1 MARWWLLLVALSAT
15 GAEAQPRGPL
25 VPADKL
31 DARLRVPGVPGVPV
45 QLYVRLAAI
54 DADHVEALRAR
65 GLAVEVVDPALGL
78 VQGWAD
84 RADVA
89 RIAALADVERVRPAD
104 RARPRSGPTTT
115 EGDAAARADL
125 VRAEGYD
132 GTGVRVG
139 VISDG
144 IDGLAAAQ
152 AAGELGAVVVPSDGR
167 CRAGAGGEGVAL
179 LEIVHDLAPGAELLF
194 SGAATS
200 LEFIDAVRC
209 LVAAGVDVLV
219 DDLGFYGEPYFKD
232 GPVAVAVR
240 ETVEAGV
247 SYVTAAG
254 NDAGNHL
261 QQLFRITLCGDY
273 HDFGGTTCTSSVVVQ
288 PLDTLEC
295 VLQWNDPFPGATND
309 YDLFVVDESLAVLA
323 AGDDVQDGTQEPI
336 ESVSWTNPG
345 PGERTVGLR
354 IRKTHGEPRL
364 LEMFCFGGVM
374 QHVTAAGSI
383 FGHPAVAEVL
393 TAGAIDVH
401 AGGLAA
407 VEPYSSR
414 GPAELFFPVA
424 TRAKPDLVGF
434 DDVTTG
440 VAELTP
446 FFGTS
451 AAAAH
456 VAAVAA
462 LVRGKNPFL
471 TPAEIQAFIRGG
483 AVDVSPPGVDPA
495 SGTGRLDAL
504 AAVAAVA
511 APECRTTAEC
521 GGACPIDT
529 CNLGTCV
536 HSAVRGVATVVCAGQ
551 PVPGGIARRFER
563 ACRLAARVGTARTPR
578 RAKRLVRRT
587 LAALAAASRIATRA
601 GRERVS
607 PACAAAI
614 GAALAQAEQLVVPPR
629 DRPRP
634 GPARSAVIAE
644 PRRREADDGG

>member
-1 MARWWLLLVALSAT
+1 MARWWVLLVALSAT
-15 GAEAQPRGPL
+15 GAEAQPRGPI
-25 VPADKL
+25 VPAAKL
-31 DARLRVPGVPGVPV
+31 DPRLRVPGLPGVPV
-45 QLYVRLAAI
+45 QLYVRLAAA
-54 DADHVEALRAR
+54 DAEQVDALRGR
-65 GLAVEVVDPALGL
+65 GLAVELVDPERGL

-84 RADVA
+84 PADVA
-89 RIAALADVERVRPAD
+89 GIAALAGVERVRPAD

-125 VRAEGYD
+125 VRAQGYD
-132 GTGVRVG
+132 GAGVRVG

-144 IDGLAAAQ
+144 IDALAAAQ
-152 AAGELGAVVVPSDGR
+152 ATGELGAVGIPSDAR
-167 CRAGAGGEGVAL
+167 CRAGAGDEGVAL
-179 LEIVHDLAPGAELLF
+179 LEIVHDLAPGAELFF

-209 LVAAGVDVLV
+209 LVDAGVDVLV
-219 DDLGFYGEPYFKD
+219 DDLGFYAEPYFRD

-240 ETVEAGV
+240 EAVVAGV
-247 SYVTAAG
+247 SYVSAAG

-273 HDFGGTTCTSSVVVQ
+273 QDFGGTTCTSSVVVE

-336 ESVSWTNPG
+336 EFVSWTNPDSA
-345 PGERTVGLR
+345 PRTVGLR

-374 QHVTAAGSI
+374 QYVTPVGSI

-401 AGGLAA
+401 AGGLAT

-440 VAELTP
+440 IAGFAP

-471 TPAEIQAFIRGG
+471 SPAEVQAFVSGG
-483 AVDVSPPGVDPA
+483 AVDVSPPGADPA
-495 SGTGRLDAL
+495 SGAGRLDAL

-511 APECRTTAEC
+511 APECRTSADC
-521 GGACPIDT
+521 GASCPIDT

-536 HSAVRGVATVVCAGQ
+536 HSAVRGVATGVCTGQ
-551 PVPGGIARRFER
+551 PVPRGIARRFAR
-563 ACRLAARVGTARTPR
+563 ACRLAARVGTAPTPR
-578 RAKRLVRRT
+578 KAKRLVRRT

-601 GRERVS
+601 GRDRVS

-614 GAALAQAEQLVVPPR
+614 GAALAQAEQLVVPPETAHVL
-629 DRPRP
+629 DPSLRP
-634 GPARSAVIAE
+634 
-644 PRRREADDGG
+644 